1 MSAIQKV
8 SQAYSRLEQQYER
21 PPSNDE
27 IGELLESNAESVGD
41 LFVYAQKQVSVD
53 APLNGRGRQ

>member
-41 LFVYAQKQVSVD
+41 LICVCPEAG
-53 APLNGRGRQ
+53 LGRRAT